1 MLTLQKNKQNIKI
14 ANMVQ
19 NKKKIPIFWHPT
31 IKDDLMNNVADL
43 RSFNDT
49 YFRDRFELSK
59 EQADDI
65 FTGLR
70 ESMVVEKHQSKFF
83 KVKRHIRDSL
93 LSEMDI
99 SDQTAEFQIEF
110 EQDPT
115 QYTHHMLIA
124 GGTNSGKTY
133 FAVNQ
138 ILRNLDGPKAL
149 RRHFLIISSEWD
161 DDSTLKPLKQDK
173 YNQFVHGVDVSED
186 SLKESEFNTREEFF
200 KNEVKLKV
208 DHSPKGTVVFL
219 DDSMDSCCP
228 DELRRLINRGL
239 RVFRHQ
245 SISLMVILHSI
256 RSGAWSQQ
264 AYNSIRYLV
273 LFPRSQKGKITN
285 YLNQDIG
292 LPLREARETVRSFSQ
307 TGRHMIVR
315 LHSPECLIGP
325 KLIKIL

>member
-1 MLTLQKNKQNIKI
+1 MLTLQKTKQTIKI
-14 ANMVQ
+14 ANMVK
-19 NKKKIPIFWHPT
+19 NKKKTSIYWHPT
-31 IKDDLMNNVADL
+31 VKDDLMNNVSDL
-43 RSFNDT
+43 RSFNNP

-65 FTGLR
+65 FVGLR

-93 LSEMDI
+93 LSEMNI
-99 SDQTAEFQIEF
+99 SDQSENFQIEF
-110 EQDPT
+110 EEDPT
-115 QYTHHMLIA
+115 AYTHHMLIV
-124 GGTNSGKTY
+124 GGTNSGKTW

-138 ILRNLDGPKAL
+138 ILRNLDGPKGL
-149 RRHFLIISSEWD
+149 RRHFVIISSEWNE
-161 DDSTLKPLKQDK
+161 DSTLKPLKQDK

-186 SLKESEFNTREEFF
+186 SLKESEWTSRDDFF
-200 KNEVKLKV
+200 RNEVQLKIE
-208 DHSPKGTVVFL
+208 HAPRGAVVFL

-228 DELRRLINRGL
+228 DALRRLINKGL

-245 SISLMVILHSI
+245 GISLMVILHSI
-256 RSGAWSQQ
+256 RSGAWSSQ

-285 YLNQDIG
+285 YLNQEIG
-292 LPLREARETVRSFSQ
+292 LPLKVARETVREFSQ

-315 LHSPECLIGP
+315 LHSPEVLIGP